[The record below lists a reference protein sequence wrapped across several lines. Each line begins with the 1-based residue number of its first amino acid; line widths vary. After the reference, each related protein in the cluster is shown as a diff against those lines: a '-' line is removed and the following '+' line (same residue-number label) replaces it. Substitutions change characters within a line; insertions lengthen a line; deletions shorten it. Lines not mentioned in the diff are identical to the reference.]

1 MPRTTPTDFLALLKV
16 LRNHGVDFIVVG
28 GVGAVLHGA
37 PVSTF
42 DLDVVHSRDD
52 ANIERLL
59 GALDELESYYRTQP
73 EKRLRP
79 GASHLS
85 SPGHQLLM
93 TRFGP
98 LDLLCAVG
106 RSRDYTALLRH
117 SVEMLIGQGVHVH
130 VLSLETL
137 IAVKEETAGDKDL
150 ATLPILH
157 RTLAEKSKP

>member
-16 LRNHGVDFIVVG
+16 LRSHGVDFIVVG

-59 GALDELESYYRTQP
+59 GALEELESYYRAQP
-73 EKRLRP
+73 ERRLRP
-79 GASHLS
+79 GAPHLS

-98 LDLLCAVG
+98 LDLLGAVG
-106 RSRDYTALLRH
+106 RSHDYTALLPH
-117 SVEMLIGQGVHVH
+117 SVEMLIGQGVHVR
-130 VLSLETL
+130 VLNLETL

-150 ATLPILH
+150 ATLPVLH